1 MIDGGI
7 MLHKTIF
14 LLSVTIAA
22 LSGAASGR
30 AAEVDPR
37 LSANAISVAPTVV
50 AAPASGLCGS
60 TVLIVRHAEKPDEGV
75 GLTPAG
81 EARAAAYARYFQSF
95 PFKGAMLHVDTLV
108 AAADTGHSE
117 RPRLTLAPLS
127 QAIAIPVQQPS
138 ASEDV
143 GGLANWLRAG
153 PAKRTILVSWHHSK
167 IGRLVGALGADPRQF
182 LFLGRWP
189 PSVYNWV
196 VVLHFDADGNF
207 VPSSSGLVKEDGT
220 LAS

>member
-1 MIDGGI
+1 MIRT
-7 MLHKTIF
+7 LTV
-14 LLSVTIAA
+14 LLSVTFM
-22 LSGAASGR
+22 S
-30 AAEVDPR
+30 V
-37 LSANAISVAPTVV
+37 LSAAQAQSAAVDTRSSATPATSTASVGSTATN
-50 AAPASGLCGS
+50 GLSGS
-60 TVLIVRHAEKPDEGV
+60 TVLIVRHAEKPEDGT

-95 PFKGAMLHVDTLV
+95 HFGGEVLHVDTLV

-127 QAIAIPVQQPS
+127 QAIAAPVQQPS

-167 IGRLVGALGADPRQF
+167 IARLVGALGADPHQF
-182 LFLGRWP
+182 MFLGRWP
-189 PSVYNWV
+189 PSVYNWI
-196 VVLHFDADGNF
+196 VVLHFDEKGVF
-207 VPSSSGLVKEDGT
+207 VPNASGLVKADIA
-220 LAS
+220 LPS